1 MFAQADDCSGEP
13 SVTHVS
19 NRSGRPPAPPSSAFT
34 YPTAASAASRASG
47 SAAGPLSWEIIAITI
62 GSPFGAGS
70 VVAAA
75 AGEAG
80 GAPAVTAGVA
90 PDVSFGAS
98 VQLAASPATESVPA
112 RTAVRR
118 VSRIERMVPLSGR
131 WCCDSEPQKSICQ
144 EISIDMAKIDR

>member
-1 MFAQADDCSGEP
+1 MLAQADDCSGEP

-19 NRSGRPPAPPSSAFT
+19 SRSGRPPAPPSSAFT
-34 YPTAASAASRASG
+34 YATAASAASRASG

-80 GAPAVTAGVA
+80 DAPAVAAGVA
-90 PDVSFGAS
+90 RDVSFEAS
-98 VQLAASPATESVPA
+98 VQLAASPATVERAGKDGGETGQSDRGAWFPCGSV
-112 RTAVRR
+112 V
-118 VSRIERMVPLSGR
+118 L
-131 WCCDSEPQKSICQ
+131 
-144 EISIDMAKIDR
+144 